1 MDYKSKVGI
10 IFMDIKMPKMDDIQ
24 ACKQIKAL
32 NNEQIIIALTAN
44 VFTEQKEIYRQL
56 FDGYVS
62 KPIEKNKLISML
74 STLYL
79 VNS

>member
-1 MDYKSKVGI
+1 FSGEFNYTLSSCCLFFI
-10 IFMDIKMPKMDDIQ
+10 PQ
-24 ACKQIKAL
+24 RS
-32 NNEQIIIALTAN
+32 TRPN

-62 KPIEKNKLISML
+62 KPIEKHELIGML

-79 VNS
+79 VNT